1 MRKAYVYDRE
11 LGEKEMLSQLIISNI
26 AVISK
31 CEMTLSGGFNVLT
44 GETGA
49 GKSLIIDSI
58 NLVLGERGNRELI
71 RHGEKKAKVEALFY
85 LTDEEKEMLQNEVG
99 EFDGNDFL
107 ISREIFED
115 GRNVCKVNGEMA
127 TVARLRDIA
136 RHLVNIHGQNDGQK
150 LLMKSGHIDY
160 VDKFAENDE
169 LISEYKSLYGECAKI
184 RKELEGLQNDEG
196 EKLRRLDS
204 VRFWLQEIESAEL
217 YEGEDEELSEKHK
230 IIKNAEKLRMS
241 VSTANDLIYSGEQN
255 AYSYISGAV
264 RSLTEAASYDS
275 GLSEKLD
282 ELSEVLYRL
291 EDIGRELSYYGND
304 MDFDMGE
311 ILAIEERLHLLQKLK
326 SKYGNTIEEILKYA
340 DTLREE
346 VETIE
351 FSGEREKELRAQL
364 SEKEALMQGVADTLS
379 EKRKD
384 AAEKI
389 TLGVMEELKFLD
401 MEKVTFGIKVEKGE
415 MGTSGQDK
423 VEFLVSTNPAEP
435 LKALTS
441 VASGGEMSRI
451 CLAIK
456 TVLAGADEVG
466 TLIFDEIDT
475 GVSGKAAGKIAS
487 KLRTLG
493 ETGQVICIT
502 HLPQIASKAQSHY
515 LIEKNFEGNTF
526 STDVKLLGDAE
537 RVLEVARIISGDDIS
552 ESAKKAAEEMIKNI

>member
-1 MRKAYVYDRE
+1 
-11 LGEKEMLSQLIISNI
+11 MLSQLIISNI

-58 NLVLGERGNRELI
+58 NMVLGERGNRELI

-85 LTDEEKEMLQNEVG
+85 LSDEEKAELQSQVG

-127 TVARLRDIA
+127 TVARLREIS
-136 RHLVNIHGQNDGQK
+136 RHLINIHGQNDGQK
-150 LLMKSGHIDY
+150 LLVKSGHINY
-160 VDKFAENDE
+160 VDKFAENEE
-169 LISEYKSLYGECAKI
+169 LLSKYKLLYGECAKI
-184 RKELEGLQNDEG
+184 KKELEEMKSDEG
-196 EKLRRLDS
+196 EKLRRFDML
-204 VRFWLQEIESAEL
+204 RFWLQEIESAEL
-217 YEGEDEELSEKHK
+217 YEGEDEELAEKHK
-230 IIKNAEKLRMS
+230 IIKNAEKLKMS
-241 VSTANDLIYSGEQN
+241 VSSANDLIYSGEQN
-255 AYSYISGAV
+255 AYSYISAAV
-264 RSLTEAASYDS
+264 RSLTEAASYDNR
-275 GLSEKLD
+275 LSEKLD

-291 EDIGRELSYYGND
+291 EDMGRELSCYGSD

-311 ILAIEERLHLLQKLK
+311 VLEIEERLHLLQKLK

-346 VETIE
+346 IEKIE
-351 FSGEREKELRAQL
+351 FSGEREQQLQRVL
-364 SEKEALMQGVADTLS
+364 SEKEALTQKVADTLS
-379 EKRKD
+379 KRRRD

-389 TLGVMEELKFLD
+389 TSGVMEELKFLD
-401 MEKVTFGIKVEKGE
+401 MEKVTFGINVEKGE
-415 MGTSGQDK
+415 IGALGQDK
-423 VEFLVSTNPAEP
+423 VEFLVSTNPSEP
-435 LKALTS
+435 LKPLTS

-456 TVLAGADEVG
+456 TVLAEADEVG

-487 KLRTLG
+487 KLRCLG
-493 ETGQVICIT
+493 EKGQVICIT

-515 LIEKNFEGNTF
+515 LIEKNFECNTF
-526 STDVKLLGDAE
+526 STEVRLLSDEE

>member
-1 MRKAYVYDRE
+1 M
-11 LGEKEMLSQLIISNI
+11 LGGLIISNI

-71 RHGEKKAKVEALFY
+71 RHGEKKARVEALFY
-85 LTDEEKEMLQNEVG
+85 LTDEEKKALPNEVG

-107 ISREIFED
+107 ISREIFDD

-127 TVARLRDIA
+127 TVAKLREIA
-136 RHLVNIHGQNDGQK
+136 HFLVNIHGQNDGQK
-150 LLMKSGHIDY
+150 LLLKSGHIDY
-160 VDKFAENDE
+160 VDKFAENDG
-169 LISEYKSLYGECAKI
+169 LLSEYKSLYGECAKI
-184 RKELEGLQNDEG
+184 RKELDELQSDES

-204 VRFWLQEIESAEL
+204 LRFWLDEIESAAL
-217 YEGEDEELSEKHK
+217 CEGEDEGLSEKHK
-230 IIKNAEKLRMS
+230 IIKNAEKLKMS

-255 AYSYISGAV
+255 AYSYISAAV
-264 RSLTEAASYDS
+264 RSLGDAASYDS
-275 GLSEKLD
+275 ALSEKLD
-282 ELSEVLYRL
+282 ELSEALYKI
-291 EDIGRELSYYGND
+291 EDIGRELSCYGDD

-311 ILAIEERLHLLQKLK
+311 VFEIEERLHLIQKLK
-326 SKYGNTIEEILKYA
+326 SKYGSTIEEILKYA

-346 VETIE
+346 IETIE
-351 FSGEREKELRAQL
+351 FSGEREKELRAML
-364 SEKEALMQGVADTLS
+364 LEKEKLMRGVADTLS
-379 EKRKD
+379 QSRKS

-389 TLGVMEELKFLD
+389 TSGVMRELKFLD
-401 MEKVTFGIKVEKGE
+401 MEKVTFGINVEKGE
-415 MGTSGQDK
+415 MGALGQDR

-456 TVLAGADEVG
+456 TVLAEADEVG

-475 GVSGKAAGKIAS
+475 GVSGKAAGKIAE
-487 KLRTLG
+487 KLRSLG
-493 ETGQVICIT
+493 ERRQVICIT

-515 LIEKNFEGNTF
+515 LIEKSFEDNTF
-526 STDVKLLGDAE
+526 STDVRLLNDDE
-537 RVLEVARIISGDDIS
+537 RVLEVARIISGDSIS
-552 ESAKKAAEEMIKNI
+552 ESAKKAAEEMIKNK